1 MGEDPSGHL
10 LIWVLFN
17 FTQPNIHQ
25 FYFATQAVLVSDSL
39 VNFYAPSSNSSV
51 FSGGRLGVLM
61 ERMELYTENTKRLVD
76 ACRNKIPMD

>member
-10 LIWVLFN
+10 LIWVLFD

-25 FYFATQAVLVSDSL
+25 FYFATQSVLVSDLL
-39 VNFYAPSSNSSV
+39 VNFLCFVQSWG
-51 FSGGRLGVLM
+51 FSGGRLGVLIQ
-61 ERMELYTENTKRLVD
+61 RMEFYTENTNRVVD